1 MAIYKKKIIYLNVI
15 STIVASIYKLAV
27 IVKRRHRNKKQI
39 TKQEMPF
46 TFSHPAIILPLTYLP
61 RKWFSLTGLVI
72 GSLTPDFEYF
82 LRMRIK
88 SNYSHTIDGLFW
100 FDLPLGLLLAF
111 IFHNIVRDSL
121 FNNLL
126 PFLKSRFST
135 FKQFDWNRHFKQN
148 WIVVTISIII
158 GAASHIFWDSFTHDH
173 GYFVQTIPALQ
184 NSVDFLGRQIPILKI
199 LQHSSTLLG
208 GLVIAFATYKL
219 PTNKTEKENINLK
232 YWTILAG
239 LTLTIIAVRL
249 LSGLDPK
256 QYGNVIVTGISAGL
270 ISLTITPW
278 LARTR

>member
-1 MAIYKKKIIYLNVI
+1 
-15 STIVASIYKLAV
+15 
-27 IVKRRHRNKKQI
+27 
-39 TKQEMPF
+39 MPF

-61 RKWFSLTGLVI
+61 RKWFSLTGLII

-111 IFHNIVRDSL
+111 IFHNIIRDSL
-121 FNNLL
+121 FNNL
-126 PFLKSRFST
+126 PSFLKSKLST

-148 WIVVTISIII
+148 WIVITISIII
-158 GAASHIFWDSFTHDH
+158 GATSHIFWDSFTHDN

-184 NSVDFLGRQIPILKI
+184 NSVNFLGRQIPILKI

-208 GLVIAFATYKL
+208 GLVIAFAVYKL

-256 QYGNVIVTGISAGL
+256 QYGNVIVTGISAVL

-278 LARTR
+278 LTRGQNKTTNR